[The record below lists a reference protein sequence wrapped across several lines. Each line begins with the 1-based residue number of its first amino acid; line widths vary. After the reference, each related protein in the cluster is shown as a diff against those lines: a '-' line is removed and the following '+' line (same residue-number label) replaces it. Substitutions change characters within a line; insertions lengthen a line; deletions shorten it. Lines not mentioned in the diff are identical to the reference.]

1 MEQLSVNHLL
11 GIKYLKEEDI
21 CLIFKTADHFKEV
34 INRPIKKV
42 PSLRDITI
50 ANLFFEN
57 STRTKLSFEL
67 AEYGITVNNVLPGF
81 THTNRLTT
89 LIANKAQTQNVS
101 EEQIAKAM
109 LSSVPA
115 KRFGKAEEVANAIA
129 FLCSPAAGYINGVNV
144 PVDGGRT
151 GTL

>member
-1 MEQLSVNHLL
+1 
-11 GIKYLKEEDI
+11 
-21 CLIFKTADHFKEV
+21 
-34 INRPIKKV
+34 
-42 PSLRDITI
+42 
-50 ANLFFEN
+50 
-57 STRTKLSFEL
+57 
-67 AEYGITVNNVLPGF
+67 
-81 THTNRLTT
+81 
-89 LIANKAQTQNVS
+89 
-101 EEQIAKAM
+101 M